1 MDERRR
7 AERLPVTIGIQLKNG
22 TGITRDVSGLG
33 VYFTAAFPFE
43 RNEEI
48 DFLLVIPEAVNVR
61 CRGRVVRVDYD
72 RESMQYGVAVTID
85 DYDVADED
93 QERPTSEPHIVLEE
107 LRKHHP
113 AAAERV

>member
-7 AERLPVTIGIQLKNG
+7 AERLPLTIGIQLKNG

-33 VYFTAAFPFE
+33 VYFAAAFPFE
-43 RNEEI
+43 PEEEI
-48 DFLLVIPEAVNVR
+48 EFLLVVPDAINVR
-61 CRGRVVRVDYD
+61 CHGRVVRVDHD

-85 DYDVADED
+85 DYDVDDAEQDVPD
-93 QERPTSEPHIVLEE
+93 ATPHIVLRE

-113 AAAERV
+113 AQGMR